1 MNTKT
6 LPAMEQ
12 FREFS
17 SYPISQ
23 SGTAKTTIPPASSQA
38 KLDETIAHLRE
49 AAWKFATLSIEK
61 RIALASAM
69 QQGFV
74 KVAEAMVQAGC
85 KAKGIAPDSNLAAEE
100 WAAGAWGVVRQLRL
114 VRESLQAIASTGN
127 TRIGKVKRTAAGN
140 LAVQVYPSN
149 AIDGMLFKDITVDVH
164 MQTHVTEKNLA
175 TDRASFY
182 KQPQHQGKVVFV
194 LGAGNIASI
203 SIMDII
209 TKLFN
214 EGKVCLLKMNPVN
227 AYLGPFIE
235 EAFKTAIEQNFL
247 AVVYGGAEVGRHLVY
262 HPKVDEVHLTGSN
275 KTYDQI
281 VWGNNGQEADERRAQ
296 NQPLLRKPITA
307 ELGNVTPI
315 IIVPGPYTD
324 KEIRFQAEQI
334 ATAFT
339 MNASFMC
346 CSAKV
351 LVLPKN
357 WDGSVKFI
365 NALQE
370 VCAEI
375 PARAA
380 YYPGAEDRWQA
391 VVKNRNNVTNIGN
404 AKSGELPWTFIS
416 DLNAE
421 DAHES
426 LLTEESFCSVIASVQ
441 VGSADPID
449 FLQAATDFANNKL
462 WGTLNATL
470 IVHPKTLKNANSN
483 AAFEQSLCQLK
494 YGAISVNTF
503 IGLLFCT
510 CTAPWGA
517 YSNSGADASAT
528 QADIQSGSGFVHN
541 TLMLEGIE
549 KAVLRAP
556 LTVFPKPAWL
566 ASHKEARVTTQKLVA
581 MEEKASWAS
590 VLGIVFAAMQG

>member
-6 LPAMEQ
+6 FPAMEQ

-61 RIALASAM
+61 RIELASAM

-85 KAKGIAPDSNLAAEE
+85 KAKGIALDSNLAAEE
-100 WAAGAWGVVRQLRL
+100 WATGAWGVVRQLRL

-247 AVVYGGAEVGRHLVY
+247 AVVYGGADVGRHLVY

-346 CSAKV
+346 CTAKV
-351 LVLPKN
+351 LVMPKN
-357 WDGSVKFI
+357 WDGSAKFI

-510 CTAPWGA
+510 GTAPWGA
-517 YSNSGADASAT
+517 YSNSGVYASAT

-566 ASHKEARVTTQKLVA
+566 ASHKKARVTTQKLVA
-581 MEEKASWAS
+581 MEENASWAS
-590 VLGIVFAAMQG
+590 VPGIVLAAMQG

>member
-6 LPAMEQ
+6 LPAMDQ

-17 SYPISQ
+17 SYPVS
-23 SGTAKTTIPPASSQA
+23 SKATIPPASSQA
-38 KLDETIAHLRE
+38 KLDETVLHLRE

-61 RIALASAM
+61 RIELASAM

-74 KVAEAMVQAGC
+74 KVMGAMVQAGC

-100 WAAGAWGVVRQLRL
+100 WATGAWGVVRQLRL

-247 AVVYGGAEVGRHLVY
+247 AVVYGGADVGRHLVY

-346 CSAKV
+346 CTAKV
-351 LVLPKN
+351 LVMPKN
-357 WDGSVKFI
+357 WDGSAKFI

-462 WGTLNATL
+462 WGALNATL

-510 CTAPWGA
+510 GTAPWGA
-517 YSNSGADASAT
+517 YSNSGVYASAT

-566 ASHKEARVTTQKLVA
+566 ASHKKARVTTQKLVA
-581 MEEKASWAS
+581 MEENASWAS
-590 VLGIVFAAMQG
+590 VPGIVLAAMQG

>member
-6 LPAMEQ
+6 FPAMEQ

-61 RIALASAM
+61 RIELASAM

-85 KAKGIAPDSNLAAEE
+85 KAKGIALDSNLAAEE
-100 WAAGAWGVVRQLRL
+100 WATGAWGVVRQLRL

-247 AVVYGGAEVGRHLVY
+247 AVVYGGADVGRHLVY

-346 CSAKV
+346 CTAKV
-351 LVLPKN
+351 LVMPKN
-357 WDGSVKFI
+357 WDGSAKFI

-462 WGTLNATL
+462 WGALNATL

-510 CTAPWGA
+510 GTAPWGA
-517 YSNSGADASAT
+517 YSNSGVYASAT

-566 ASHKEARVTTQKLVA
+566 ASHKKARVTTQKLVA
-581 MEEKASWAS
+581 MEENASWAS
-590 VLGIVFAAMQG
+590 VPGIVLAAMQG

>member
-1 MNTKT
+1 MSTKSVQ
-6 LPAMEQ
+6 AMDQ

-17 SYPISQ
+17 SYPTS
-23 SGTAKTTIPPASSQA
+23 AKTTTPPASGQA
-38 KLDETIAHLRE
+38 KLDETVAHLRE

-61 RIALASAM
+61 RIELATKM
-69 QQGFV
+69 QQGMM
-74 KVAEAMVQAGC
+74 KVAKAMVEAGC

-100 WAAGAWGVVRQLRL
+100 WAAGSWGVVRQLRL
-114 VRESLQAIASTGN
+114 IRESLQSIQKTGN
-127 TRIGKVKRTAAGN
+127 TPIGKVKRTAAGN

-164 MQTHVTEKNLA
+164 MQAHVTEQSLE

-182 KQPQHQGKVVFV
+182 KKPNHQGKVVFV
-194 LGAGNIASI
+194 LGAGNIPSI
-203 SIMDII
+203 GMMDII

-235 EAFKTAIEQNFL
+235 EAFKTAIDQQFL

-262 HPKVDEVHLTGSN
+262 HPKIDEVHLTGSDR
-275 KTYDQI
+275 TYEQI
-281 VWGNNGQEADERRAQ
+281 VWGNNGPEADERRAH

-307 ELGNVTPI
+307 ELGNVSPI
-315 IIVPGPYTD
+315 IVVPGPYTD

-351 LVLPKN
+351 LVMPKG
-357 WDGSVKFI
+357 WDGTAKFMK
-365 NALQE
+365 ALQA

-375 PARAA
+375 PLRAA

-391 VVKNRNNVTNIGN
+391 ITKNRSNVNNIGN
-404 AKSGELPWTFIS
+404 AKSGELPWTFIA
-416 DLNAE
+416 DLNP
-421 DAHES
+421 DAMDEV
-426 LLTEESFCSVIASVQ
+426 LFKKEPFCSVIASVQ
-441 VGSADPID
+441 VGSTEPID
-449 FLQAATDFANNKL
+449 FLQAATDFVNNRL

-470 IVHPKTLKNANSN
+470 IVHPKSLKDANTN
-483 AAFEQSLCQLK
+483 AAFEQAINQLK
-494 YGAISVNTF
+494 YGTITVNTF

-510 CTAPWGA
+510 ASAPWGA
-517 YSNSGADASAT
+517 HPSSSP
-528 QADIQSGSGFVHN
+528 QDIQSGNGFVHN
-541 TLMLEGIE
+541 TSMLEGIE

-556 LTVFPKPAWL
+556 LFSFPKPAWL
-566 ASHKEARVTTQKLVA
+566 ASHKKAKITTQKLVA
-581 MEEKASWAS
+581 MEENASWAK
-590 VLGIVFAAMQG
+590 VPGIVMAAMQG